1 MKGFQTLASH
11 KSKIAGLVV
20 LSVGLVITIVQKLH
34 PFIVI
39 PKYDADKH
47 LSLSLWIIVVGMY
60 LTAFSQEKFEDERVK
75 MIRAKSLQM
84 VMMLMSAT
92 FIAFSL
98 TSITQDMGDFDA
110 MTILLFPSIYLA
122 MYLAVF
128 HIGLYFDNLWDYEDK
143 RMGIWDNIKK
153 NKKPI
158 IIFQL
163 ISYAIIF
170 LIFLLF
176 S

>member
-20 LSVGLVITIVQKLH
+20 LSVGLVITIAQKLH